1 MNRLEKLK
9 NRLADEYILKQ
20 DFDEDCLTERTNPG
34 TPVGECTYH
43 TLCGCFIHETYKE
56 GFDAASAEYEKIIA
70 ELEGALDSIIE
81 IDLITHKMHPEYEG
95 QFSEYADRAK
105 EALQKLKEFKNTK
118 E

>member
-9 NRLADEYILKQ
+9 YKLAQERRCI
-20 DFDEDCLTERTNPG
+20 LTEVREILPIDDIVVDEFNNG
-34 TPVGECTYH
+34 WNAC
-43 TLCGCFIHETYKE
+43 
-56 GFDAASAEYEKIIA
+56 SAEYEKIIA

-105 EALQKLKEFKNTK
+105 EALQKLSKFRGGE
-118 E
+118 